1 MKKIFISIF
10 ILLSLTCFGK
20 ATYLEGINTPKIIQL
35 FQDNGYTYKENTEGT
50 YISFEK
56 ESHNFR
62 RNVSISRRES
72 RLPYAIH
79 ITSSHSFSEPNYR
92 KVKANLIDMTNLLCE
107 GISNEEITSVLKE
120 LAQNI
125 KTEDVSNPELR
136 GEEQAKL
143 YYTTVE
149 TESYEIRSANLGA
162 EKQISVEIKFVL

>member
-1 MKKIFISIF
+1 MKKIFIAIF
-10 ILLSLTCFGK
+10 ILLSITCFGK

-35 FQDNGYTYKENTEGT
+35 FQENGYIYKENTDGT

-62 RNVSISRRES
+62 RSVSISRRES

-79 ITSSHSFSEPNYR
+79 IISSHSYSEPNYR

-107 GISNEEITSVLKE
+107 GISNEEIISALKE

-125 KTEDVSNPELR
+125 KEEDVFNPKLR
-136 GEEQAKL
+136 GEEQSKL
-143 YYTTVE
+143 IYSKIE
-149 TESYEIRSANLGA
+149 TESYEVMSCNLGM
-162 EKQISVEIKFVL
+162 EKSLDIELLH

>member
-1 MKKIFISIF
+1 MKKIFIAIF
-10 ILLSLTCFGK
+10 ILLSITCFGK

-50 YISFEK
+50 YIFFEK

-62 RNVSISRRES
+62 RTVSISRRES

-79 ITSSHSFSEPNYR
+79 ITSSHSYSEPNYR

-107 GISNEEITSVLKE
+107 GISNEEITSALKE

-125 KTEDVSNPELR
+125 KTEDVSNPKLR

-143 YYTTVE
+143 IYNKIE
-149 TESYEIRSANLGA
+149 TESYEVMSCNLGM
-162 EKQISVEIKFVL
+162 EKSLNIDLLH